1 MLVGFINLRQA
12 SSPDLQSPGGQT
24 RSVDG
29 AEDALALPLFDEV
42 FVYQS
47 SATAPTEPITSA
59 PLGQAATQVPQP
71 MHFSGR

>member
-42 FVYQS
+42 LAINPRV
-47 SATAPTEPITSA
+47 TAPTEPFTSVF
-59 PLGQAATQVPQP
+59 GQAQREVPQP
-71 MHFSGR
+71 MQISGK